1 MSSRSEFPYLT
12 LLLSAGLIGS
22 NFFSLTLLSK
32 SGGSAPFDLARLATT
47 ENSASQMRYSKDG
60 EKLDLT
66 ITHNMHQPKTVLF
79 SSDTTKT
86 KWNGKED
93 VSYVRREYVPHVPT
107 EKRQE
112 IDMKC
117 LEASITGKNN
127 GGLVGAGVATAAG
140 ASKLS
145 NVPIIGFLLE
155 PFARNRAQKI
165 GQDIGSSLGKDL
177 SDC

>member
-12 LLLSAGLIGS
+12 ILLSAGLIGS
-22 NFFSLTLLSK
+22 NFFSLNLLSK
-32 SGGSAPFDLARLATT
+32 SNSGIPDLSRLATSRD
-47 ENSASQMRYSKDG
+47 SASQLRYTKDG
-60 EKLDLT
+60 EKLDVMMTL
-66 ITHNMHQPKTVLF
+66 NMNSPKTVLF
-79 SSDTTKT
+79 SSDTTKS
-86 KWNGKED
+86 KWNGKQD
-93 VSYVRREYVPHVPT
+93 TSYIHKEYIPHIPT

-117 LEASITGKNN
+117 LEASIIGKNN
-127 GGLVGAGVATAAG
+127 GGLVGSAVATTAG
-140 ASKLS
+140 AAKLS

-165 GQDIGSSLGKDL
+165 GQDVGSSLGEDL

>member
-1 MSSRSEFPYLT
+1 MSSRSEFPFLSI
-12 LLLSAGLIGS
+12 LLGVGLIGT
-22 NFFSLTLLSK
+22 NFYSLGLISK
-32 SGGSAPFDLARLATT
+32 SGGSTPFDLARLSTT
-47 ENSASQMRYSKDG
+47 ENSASQMRYRKDG

-79 SSDTTKT
+79 SSEKAKWSGKT
-86 KWNGKED
+86 D
-93 VSYVRREYVPHVPT
+93 YSHREYIAHVPT
-107 EKRQE
+107 EKAQE
-112 IDMKC
+112 IDLRC
-117 LEASITGKNN
+117 FEASITGKNN
-127 GGLVGAGVATAAG
+127 GGLVGAGIATAAG

-165 GQDIGSSLGKDL
+165 GSNLGSDLSKDL